1 MPIICSSPRR
11 RWVSAARTIC
21 RARPT
26 AASGTSTVAT
36 PVTAGSR
43 SPMPARSSSAPMS
56 FTVLSEK
63 SSTQPMLVASL
74 LRGWLIFITPAA
86 RKARASSTC
95 RIQTSTFMEAPLLE
109 AEIALRSQ
117 RQPSTRRRIASVFP
131 VHRWHRVAGPGRVVP
146 WLGPLVREDAA
157 RRLHGRPPAAR
168 GPDRARPGRGGA
180 ARAHRRPRAPL
191 PRHAGATGRG
201 VHRARADGGR
211 GVGAAR
217 AVADL
222 TPIGCGRDPRRLVQ
236 LAERTGLHLIAAT
249 GFHRDAHYPAGH
261 WVHAE
266 PEDVLAELLVT
277 DLTEGMDERD
287 WQGPLPRR
295 SAARAGV
302 VKLGASYQRL
312 TPSERRRLA
321 AGAQAAVRT
330 GAPVAVHC
338 ETGTFA
344 HELLDLLAEHDL
356 PARRVALAHMD
367 RNPDPGLHAEL
378 AERGAFLM
386 YDGAGKVKHHP
397 DSLLIDLVAW
407 MAEAGHAA
415 SVLLGGDVGR
425 RGELRAHGG
434 GPGIAHLFAVLVPRL
449 RKALGA
455 ELVVQVT
462 IDNPACAFAFEPAAG
477 PHEVRPTGAP
487 GEPAPASGATGEAD
501 Q

>member
-1 MPIICSSPRR
+1 MDD
-11 RWVSAARTIC
+11 
-21 RARPT
+21 RPQ
-26 AASGTSTVAT
+26 GEVQ
-36 PVTAGSR
+36 
-43 SPMPARSSSAPMS
+43 
-56 FTVLSEK
+56 TVLGR
-63 SSTQPMLVASL
+63 VAADL
-74 LRGWLIFITPAA
+74 LGPTDAHEHLFLDTPALPGEA
-86 RKARASSTC
+86 FTELEPMVAEAS
-95 RIQTSTFMEAPLLE
+95 
-109 AEIALRSQ
+109 ALR
-117 RQPSTRRRIASVFP
+117 A
-131 VHRWHRVAGPGRVVP
+131 AG
-146 WLGPLVREDAA
+146 
-157 RRLHGRPPAAR
+157 
-168 GPDRARPGRGGA
+168 
-180 ARAHRRPRAPL
+180 
-191 PRHAGATGRG
+191 
-201 VHRARADGGR
+201 
-211 GVGAAR
+211 AR

-222 TPIGCGRDPRRLVQ
+222 TPIGCGRDPRALRL
-236 LAERTGLHLIAAT
+236 LAERTGLHVIAAT
-249 GFHRDAHYPAGH
+249 GFHRDAHYPAAH

-312 TPSERRRLA
+312 SPSERRRLG
-321 AGAQAAVRT
+321 AGAEAAVRT

-338 ETGTFA
+338 ETGTYA
-344 HELLDLLAEHDL
+344 HEILDLLAEHDL
-356 PARRVALAHMD
+356 PARRVALAHLD

-378 AERGAFLM
+378 AERGAFVM

-455 ELVVQVT
+455 ELVAQVT
-462 IDNPACAFAFEPAAG
+462 IDNPARAFAFDAPAG
-477 PHEVRPTGAP
+477 PRPDP
-487 GEPAPASGATGEAD
+487 SEAAARGPD
-501 Q
+501 PSELEA